1 MTIMAIVSSVSTV
14 ATLAKKPPKTPTAAM
29 PDIAGTDVDAKA
41 ETGADVLLGG
51 SRPRDKADPTIAAPT
66 KTTKKGGSSI
76 SGAKSTG
83 ISIL

>member
-1 MTIMAIVSSVSTV
+1 MCDPMTIMAIVSGVGTA
-14 ATLAKKPPKTPTAAM
+14 ATLAKKPPKM
-29 PDIAGTDVDAKA
+29 PGPEGTDVDAKA

-51 SRPRDKADPTIAAPT
+51 SRPQDKTDPTIAAPT